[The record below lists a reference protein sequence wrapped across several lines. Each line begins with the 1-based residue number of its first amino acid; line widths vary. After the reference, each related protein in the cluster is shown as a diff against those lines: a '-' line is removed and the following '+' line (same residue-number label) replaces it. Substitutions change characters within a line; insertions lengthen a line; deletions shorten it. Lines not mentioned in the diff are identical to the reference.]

1 MTKIDHK
8 IHKLVSLEDLSDV
21 KYKYWGNGESIEE
34 FIEYFTHLKKVAEDA
49 GAVNTRINIS
59 VGDNGYKDVEAWIP
73 KTPEELEWE
82 RITQERVDST
92 LRERE
97 LKELKRLKEKYDGIT
112 YGLSSL

>member
-1 MTKIDHK
+1 MTKIDYK
-8 IHKLVSLEDLSDV
+8 IHKLVNLEDLPNV
-21 KYKYWGNGESIEE
+21 EYKYWGNGESIEA
-34 FIEYFTHLKKVAEDA
+34 FIEYFTDLKKAADAA
-49 GAVNTRINIS
+49 GAVKTQIEIS
-59 VGDNGYKDVEAWIP
+59 VGDGYKDLEAWIP